1 MKIRQFRIS
10 DVGFYTCVV
19 WNDLGQIQHSYRVEA
34 VQAVHNIALLTHI
47 SPNQTVMVKTPATL
61 SCHFISDVGHSMYWY
76 RPAFQITDM
85 SKFDTTDERNFVQLL
100 ASDNVDLQQNELH
113 IKHAEPSDAGYYFCI
128 AHTNQ
133 GVSHGSVHLTVLTP
147 DEAVFERPKN
157 LTVTE
162 GATAAF
168 SCQSHV
174 SLNADTSWWF
184 RIDEEHEMKKL
195 AQSTEVLRLKN
206 VTKEDTGE
214 YVCVVSF
221 SNDDQLRSPAY
232 LHVKDETL
240 MEATVSHQ
248 DFNRLSVVTGSILV
262 FAVLLMLILALMY
275 KRYRRERV
283 RKQQAIE
290 HARSIT
296 QWTKKVIIERQAA
309 HFDPDAPI
317 MSPIIRIEKQ
327 SSVVKMNTANR
338 SRLGSENTTL
348 TTVSEYELPLDK
360 EWEFDRKHLQLGPT
374 LGEGMFGKVVEAD
387 AFNIDGDGTTKT
399 VAVKMLKEGH
409 TDQEMI
415 DLVSEMDMMK
425 MIGHHHNVIN
435 IINLLGV
442 CTQDGPLYVIVEY
455 AEHGN
460 LRDFLR
466 KFNEVHNDGYERPNS
481 ASLPNRPTISA
492 RQLISFA
499 RQVAKGMEFLGS
511 KKCIHRDLAARNILV
526 AKDLVVK
533 IADFGLARDVHA
545 QDYYRKMGDGRL
557 PVKWM
562 APETLFQRR
571 YTTQSDVW
579 SFGILLWEIM
589 TLGASPY
596 PSVPS
601 LEKLFQLLREG
612 HRMECPANCPIDIY
626 IIMRDC
632 WQADSASRPTF
643 ARLTEDFDRILTYA
657 SRDYLDMGF
666 PLECTALSSSTET
679 MVIGQSESSGCRSG
693 LSTSPSSCSGRASK
707 FPRSSS
713 PIQYSSTTGLSY
725 YGPHIYGN
733 LANNQGY
740 QNTNHL
746 TPRPPTS
753 YLINSSVPK
762 DEHEGVN
769 YTPLLA
775 PSSMPSEDEDESAM
789 HAHPSPPTLK
799 EMYISHSQSQSN
811 PIQYCEP
818 MKVDFEG
825 PDSVES
831 LDSAIDEMTLNEYQ
845 EQFGQ
850 HFASSAL

>member
-1 MKIRQFRIS
+1 MNNWLSTSNSAMILMVVMVVVLAQNGSGKDLDTPPQSSPPPRSASLVSMVTPEDIDSVAVEQPQPQAPFWTNTKRMQKQIYAVHIDSAADGYPTPKIEWFKNGQPLRDIIRPNVVPFKVKDSEWQMKIRQFRIS

-374 LGEGMFGKVVEAD
+374 LGEGMFGKV
-387 AFNIDGDGTTKT
+387 IW
-399 VAVKMLKEGH
+399 
-409 TDQEMI
+409 
-415 DLVSEMDMMK
+415 
-425 MIGHHHNVIN
+425 HHSH
-435 IINLLGV
+435 
-442 CTQDGPLYVIVEY
+442 
-455 AEHGN
+455 
-460 LRDFLR
+460 
-466 KFNEVHNDGYERPNS
+466 
-481 ASLPNRPTISA
+481 
-492 RQLISFA
+492 
-499 RQVAKGMEFLGS
+499 
-511 KKCIHRDLAARNILV
+511 AA
-526 AKDLVVK
+526 
-533 IADFGLARDVHA
+533 
-545 QDYYRKMGDGRL
+545 
-557 PVKWM
+557 
-562 APETLFQRR
+562 
-571 YTTQSDVW
+571 
-579 SFGILLWEIM
+579 
-589 TLGASPY
+589 
-596 PSVPS
+596 
-601 LEKLFQLLREG
+601 
-612 HRMECPANCPIDIY
+612 
-626 IIMRDC
+626 
-632 WQADSASRPTF
+632 
-643 ARLTEDFDRILTYA
+643 
-657 SRDYLDMGF
+657 
-666 PLECTALSSSTET
+666 
-679 MVIGQSESSGCRSG
+679 
-693 LSTSPSSCSGRASK
+693 
-707 FPRSSS
+707 
-713 PIQYSSTTGLSY
+713 
-725 YGPHIYGN
+725 
-733 LANNQGY
+733 
-740 QNTNHL
+740 
-746 TPRPPTS
+746 
-753 YLINSSVPK
+753 
-762 DEHEGVN
+762 
-769 YTPLLA
+769 
-775 PSSMPSEDEDESAM
+775 
-789 HAHPSPPTLK
+789 
-799 EMYISHSQSQSN
+799 
-811 PIQYCEP
+811 
-818 MKVDFEG
+818 
-825 PDSVES
+825 
-831 LDSAIDEMTLNEYQ
+831 
-845 EQFGQ
+845 
-850 HFASSAL
+850 